1 MRSAKTAFPI
11 AVSVGLILAVTAMLW
26 RLKANGA
33 GSGGLIYIYLLP
45 VALIAAYNSYL
56 ALFCVAT
63 ALFCAD
69 YFLQEPIY
77 SLANDSPLEY
87 GDMFC
92 FAVLAAIAIK
102 FIRELLRP
110 RPKILEARSRY
121 RWS

>member
-69 YFLQEPIY
+69 YFLQ
-77 SLANDSPLEY
+77 ANLQP
-87 GDMFC
+87 C
-92 FAVLAAIAIK
+92 Q
-102 FIRELLRP
+102 R
-110 RPKILEARSRY
+110 
-121 RWS
+121 